1 MKRNSSNASA
11 NKAPQANL
19 AGSADPTP
27 TESQES
33 QTWGPELEQNDPT
46 WNILMQ
52 VSKREPDVFFAR
64 NVVRLARQLEST
76 PATWRTRM
84 ASCASFFTP
93 RRLALGA
100 AACVCALLAY
110 PMWPTPKTSGQDI
123 VESPTQAT
131 APPSSALSE
140 LVIEETLD
148 AAAEDPTIFTHD
160 EVVAMIGF

>member
-52 VSKREPDVFFAR
+52 ASKREPDVFFAR

-110 PMWPTPKTSGQDI
+110 PMWPTPETSSPDV
-123 VESPTQAT
+123 VEQPTPLT
-131 APPSSALSE
+131 APSSALSE

-148 AAAEDPTIFTHD
+148 AAADDPTIFTHD

>member
-1 MKRNSSNASA
+1 
-11 NKAPQANL
+11 
-19 AGSADPTP
+19 
-27 TESQES
+27 
-33 QTWGPELEQNDPT
+33 
-46 WNILMQ
+46 
-52 VSKREPDVFFAR
+52 
-64 NVVRLARQLEST
+64 
-76 PATWRTRM
+76 M